1 MGSTISGEE
10 EEEVAE
16 GKKLRDSPTMLLY
29 KKVSKQLFVPLI
41 IEVPFSS
48 LNRFLYGEFE
58 APAEEEG
65 EGGEPTTA
73 NVQYT
78 RYGFPL
84 LSPSTLLFGTWTAA
98 AAAAERLSS
107 SKLQLDRGG
116 RRRPLLKRPTT
127 NLPLPPSHPQ
137 SDSK

>member
-1 MGSTISGEE
+1 
-10 EEEVAE
+10 
-16 GKKLRDSPTMLLY
+16 MLLY

-41 IEVPFSS
+41 IEVPFSN
-48 LNRFLYGEFE
+48 LNKFLYGEFE

-65 EGGEPTTA
+65 EGRGAHHCKRTVHEIWLPPP
-73 NVQYT
+73 
-78 RYGFPL
+78 FP
-84 LSPSTLLFGTWTAA
+84 PSTLLFGTWTAAA